1 MQETILTTIFLPSAL
16 FIIMLGMGLSLTLAD
31 FKRLWLYPKA
41 ITLGLVGQ
49 ILLLPLC
56 GLLIIQIFNLP
67 PELAVGIMI
76 LAACPGGTTSN
87 LISYLA
93 KGDMALSISLTA
105 ISSLLTT
112 LTIPIIVSMS
122 LVFFMQAE
130 KSIELPIFKTIST
143 LFMVTILPVIIG
155 MLIKRKVPK
164 FASRQEK
171 MVTIFSICFMTLLV
185 IGIIFQQRSVILDA
199 ILELGLSTLSLNLL
213 TMLAGFSIAKAFA
226 LNSKQTLTI
235 SIEIGVQN
243 ATLAFLVAFTLLQ
256 QSNLAIPAAIYS
268 LAMYLT
274 SAIIIT
280 LSYRK
285 KHIRYA
291 SKE

>member
-1 MQETILTTIFLPSAL
+1 MTLMQETILTTIFLPSAL

-41 ITLGLVGQ
+41 ITLGLLGQ

-56 GLLIIQIFNLP
+56 GLLIILIFALP

-105 ISSLLTT
+105 ISSLLTIM
-112 LTIPIIVSMS
+112 TIPIIVSMS
-122 LVFFMQAE
+122 LMFFMQAE
-130 KSIELPIFKTIST
+130 QSIELPIFKTIST

-155 MLIKRKVPK
+155 MLIKRKFSD
-164 FASRQEK
+164 FASKQEK
-171 MVTIFSICFMTLLV
+171 TVTIFSISFMSLLV
-185 IGIIFQQRSVILDA
+185 IGIIYQQRSVILDA

-213 TMLAGFSIAKAFA
+213 TMLVGFFIAKIFA

-243 ATLAFLVAFTLLQ
+243 ATLAFLIAFTLLQ
-256 QSNLAIPAAIYS
+256 EPNLAIPAAIYS

-274 SAIIIT
+274 SAIIII
-280 LSYRK
+280 YRK
-285 KHIRYA
+285 N
-291 SKE
+291 S